1 MFIFRIANNSIN
13 NFFNCFISNEL
24 IQLMNDPKTYKI
36 HLYVFDYIRLNK
48 YTIPNDLPQL
58 NFHELCSQN
67 SRNAF
72 MYAYNILKRSFP
84 LGEPVIS
91 QNAQYACSYARYV
104 LHRRFELGEPV
115 IATDA
120 RSSYDYAR
128 FVCNGRFE
136 LGEAIIRSNSSLAYE
151 YDEMLHLKNNFGIEP
166 NTQLF

>member
-1 MFIFRIANNSIN
+1 MFIFCIANNSIN

-58 NFHELCSQN
+58 DFHELCSQN

-72 MYAYNILKRSFP
+72 MYAYNILKRPFP
-84 LGEPVIS
+84 LGEPAIS

-104 LHRRFELGEPV
+104 LHRRFELGEPA
-115 IATDA
+115 IYSKPYLATD
-120 RSSYDYAR
+120 YTR
-128 FVCNGRFE
+128 F
-136 LGEAIIRSNSSLAYE
+136 L
-151 YDEMLHLKNNFGIEP
+151 LK
-166 NTQLF
+166 LK

>member
-72 MYAYNILKRSFP
+72 MYAYNILKRPFP

-104 LHRRFELGEPV
+104 LHKRFELGEPT
-115 IATDA
+115 IANSA
-120 RSSYDYAR
+120 FESYRYAILVLKSK
-128 FVCNGRFE
+128 FY
-136 LGEAIIRSNSSLAYE
+136 LGEQTTLLNENSKSFNSYFTNLYKQ
-151 YDEMLHLKNNFGIEP
+151 YFKID
-166 NTQLF
+166 